1 MAVEENHVV
10 KARRALERT
19 KGLTLP
25 NGPLIQNFVTGTQDS
40 FGTSFF
46 FNLNDDSWPKPFK
59 KYLTWRG
66 RQNAKNAE
74 VEYHYHLLRQKP
86 LIPLNFFE

>member
-1 MAVEENHVV
+1 MRHEENHVV

-40 FGTSFF
+40 LDKYIIQILTER
-46 FNLNDDSWPKPFK
+46 FK
-59 KYLTWRG
+59 TYIKYLTWRG